1 MLLRLLITSIIL
13 CAAVGAVFAQP
24 KSQGAARKLPVEQR
38 VKKLHDL
45 LAEQWEYTLRTSPE
59 FASILGDKRY
69 NDKLSDFSQAAIDA
83 DIRASG
89 VFLQKFQAIE
99 TSGFPE
105 QEQLNRDL
113 MVRNLRQQLE
123 GAKFKEWEM
132 PVTQFGGIHIDA
144 PQLVSSLSFA
154 TVKDYEDYITRL
166 KQVPR
171 AFNETM
177 IQMRN
182 GMRDGLMPPR
192 ILLVQVAEQT
202 EGIANQKAEDTP
214 FAQPT
219 ANFPKDFSEAD
230 RDRLRAG
237 VVNAIRDSVLPTYKT
252 FLSFVRDQYAPKGRT
267 TIGLSALPQGNARYA
282 LAVRRQTTTNMLPE
296 EIHQLGLRE
305 VARIEA
311 DETAIASK
319 LGFNDLKKFRD
330 SLKNNAELH
339 PKSRQQILDEYQTYT
354 DQMWKRLPEYFGRL
368 PKAKLEILPV
378 EAFREKQASTSYNQG
393 TPDGSRPGHVFVNT
407 YDYANQLTINNEDT
421 AYHEG
426 VPGHHMQISIAQE
439 LAELPP
445 FRQQA
450 GYTAYVEGWALYSER
465 LGKEMGFYQK
475 PYSDYGRLDDEM
487 LRAIRLVVDTGI
499 HYKGWTRDQVVQYF
513 RDHSSL
519 NEAGIQSETDR
530 YIAWPGQALAYKIGQ
545 LTILQLREKARNEL
559 GSKFDIRAFHD
570 EVLGAGA
577 LPLDV
582 LEQRIDSWVAH
593 MKAGGS
599 IVSANESDPI
609 SGQWDVSFYVQGSIY
624 PATFTLKLTGDKVTG
639 TAYSDHTGAGT
650 LREGSWIENRLR
662 FTIDFAKHE
671 SIAITGR
678 LDNDKLVGEF
688 TTEGFTAKWEAKKK
702 AVTNPATQL
711 HH

>member
-1 MLLRLLITSIIL
+1 MIIVLRLIITSIIL
-13 CAAVGAVFAQP
+13 CAAVGAAFAQP
-24 KSQGAARKLPVEQR
+24 KARGTTQLSIEQR
-38 VKKLHDL
+38 VKQLHDL
-45 LAEQWEYTLRTSPE
+45 LNEQWEYTLRTSPE
-59 FASILGDKRY
+59 FASIIGDKRY
-69 NDKLSDFSQAAIDA
+69 NDKLSDFSQAAIDK
-83 DIRASG
+83 DLRQTQI
-89 VFLQKFQAIE
+89 FLQQFEAVD
-99 TSGFPE
+99 TTGFPE

-113 MVRNLRQQLE
+113 MVRNLSQQLE
-123 GAKFKEWEM
+123 AAKFKEWEM

-154 TVKDYEDYITRL
+154 TVKDYDDYVARL
-166 KQVPR
+166 KQLPR

-219 ANFPKDFSEAD
+219 TKFPKDFSQAD
-230 RDRLRAG
+230 RDRLRAA
-237 VVNAIRDSVLPTYKT
+237 VVNAIRDQVLPAYKT
-252 FLSFVRDQYAPKGRT
+252 FLNFVRDAYAPKGRT
-267 TIGLSALPQGNARYA
+267 TIGLSALPQGIARYA
-282 LAVRRQTTTNMLPE
+282 LAVRRQTTTKMQPE

-311 DETAIASK
+311 EETVIANK
-319 LGFNDLKKFRD
+319 LGFRDLKSFRD
-330 SLKNNAELH
+330 SLKNNPQLH

-354 DQMWKRLPEYFGRL
+354 DQMWKRLPEMFGRL

-439 LAELPP
+439 LPELPP

-465 LGKEMGFYQK
+465 LGKEMGFYQN

-487 LRAIRLVVDTGI
+487 LRAIRLVVDTGV
-499 HYKGWTRDQVVQYF
+499 HSKKWTRDQVVQYF

-545 LTILQLREKARNEL
+545 LTILRLREKARTEL
-559 GSKFDIRAFHD
+559 GAKFDIRGFHD

-582 LEQRIDSWVAH
+582 LEQRIDRWIQSV
-593 MKAGGS
+593 KGGPS
-599 IVSANESDPI
+599 V
-609 SGQWDVSFYVQGSIY
+609 
-624 PATFTLKLTGDKVTG
+624 
-639 TAYSDHTGAGT
+639 
-650 LREGSWIENRLR
+650 
-662 FTIDFAKHE
+662 
-671 SIAITGR
+671 
-678 LDNDKLVGEF
+678 
-688 TTEGFTAKWEAKKK
+688 
-702 AVTNPATQL
+702 
-711 HH
+711 